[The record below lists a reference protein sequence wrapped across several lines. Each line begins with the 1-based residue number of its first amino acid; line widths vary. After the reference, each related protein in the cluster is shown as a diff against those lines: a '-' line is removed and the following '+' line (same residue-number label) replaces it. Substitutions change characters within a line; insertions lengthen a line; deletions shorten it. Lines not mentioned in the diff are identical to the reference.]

1 MNFAKVSFFIALLL
15 TTIELSAQETYS
27 RVAIGFRS
35 RVVHHENADSDI
47 PKGISLDFAH
57 GFPLSSSRPLFLEAG
72 ANLAWTH
79 YVYSREPDAW
89 SRLTAR
95 MNFLDVSIPVDFVC
109 RFSLL
114 NGKVLLAPSTG
125 PNFRFNLIGK
135 QKNSYKG
142 AYYVNRKTEKINFL
156 ARDEFDPASIFQFG
170 WRLGLALCSGPFYI
184 GYAFTYDFTP
194 YCDVRHDGPSSSYN
208 FNDYGE
214 NKTAHHSL
222 SVGYTF

>member
-1 MNFAKVSFFIALLL
+1 MNIFKPIIFLLL
-15 TTIELSAQETYS
+15 SLYATELFAQENYS
-27 RVAIGFRS
+27 RVSIGY
-35 RVVHHENADSDI
+35 RVCAVHHENADSDV
-47 PKGISLDFAH
+47 PKGISLEFAR
-57 GFPLSSSRPLFLEAG
+57 GFQLSNSRPLFVETG
-72 ANLAWTH
+72 ASLAWTH

-95 MNFLDVSIPVDFVC
+95 MNFLDISIPVDMVW

-114 NGKVLLAPSTG
+114 NGKIGIAPSTG

-135 QKNSYKG
+135 QKNTYKG

-170 WRLGLALCSGPFYI
+170 WRIGFALSSGPFYL
-184 GYAFTYDFTP
+184 GYAYTYDFTP
-194 YCDVRHDGPSSSYN
+194 YCEVEHDGHSSSYN
-208 FNDYGE
+208 FIDYGE
-214 NKTAHHSL
+214 NKTAHHTL